1 MTYTALTD
9 DDLRRIYATTTTIAV
24 VGASTD
30 PDKAGH
36 YIPEYLKGVGYQV
49 IPVNPNAEQIW
60 GVKAYPSLQDIP
72 EDVAIDVVDVFRP
85 SEETPDIARS
95 AVARGASVLW
105 LQEGIYSEEAADIAS
120 AGGLEVVM
128 DKCMGATHRRLFR

>member
-1 MTYTALTD
+1 MTYTSPTD

-72 EDVAIDVVDVFRP
+72 EDVSIDVVDVFRP

-95 AVARGASVLW
+95 AVERGASVLW
-105 LQEGIYSEEAADIAS
+105 LQEDIYNEEAADIAS

>member
-1 MTYTALTD
+1 MTYTAPTD
-9 DDLRRIYATTTTIAV
+9 DDLRRIYATTQTIAV

-36 YIPEYLKGVGYQV
+36 YIPEYLQGVGYRV
-49 IPVNPNAEQIW
+49 IPVNPNAEQVW

-72 EDVAIDVVDVFRP
+72 EDIAIDVVDVFRP
-85 SEETPDIARS
+85 SDETPDIARS
-95 AVARGASVLW
+95 AVERGASVLW
-105 LQEGIYSEEAADIAS
+105 LQEDIYNEEAADIAY